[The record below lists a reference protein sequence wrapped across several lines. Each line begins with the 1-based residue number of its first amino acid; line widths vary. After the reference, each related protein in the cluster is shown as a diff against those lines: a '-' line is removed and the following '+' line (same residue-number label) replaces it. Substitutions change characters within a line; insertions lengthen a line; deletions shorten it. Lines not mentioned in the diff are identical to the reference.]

1 MRTLGLMQRMKLVP
15 VERSFSMRASSW
27 LLNLLPTL
35 MKVSFPRLPLE
46 ALLPLAKSAWMKGFW
61 HSCKK
66 N

>member
-1 MRTLGLMQRMKLVP
+1 M
-15 VERSFSMRASSW
+15 SASSW

-66 N
+66 SKKIFLDI